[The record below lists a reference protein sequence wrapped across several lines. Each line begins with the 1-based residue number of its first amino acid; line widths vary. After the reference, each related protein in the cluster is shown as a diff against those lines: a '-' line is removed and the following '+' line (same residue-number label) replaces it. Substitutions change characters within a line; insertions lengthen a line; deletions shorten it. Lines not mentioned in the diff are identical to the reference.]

1 VARGWVRSL
10 YLVVFSYVSKAAVKT
25 GKKLEEGKHDGDAA
39 AVV

>member
-10 YLVVFSYVSKAAVKT
+10 YLVVFSYVSKEAVKR
-25 GKKLEEGKHDGDAA
+25 GKKLEEGEDDDDGV